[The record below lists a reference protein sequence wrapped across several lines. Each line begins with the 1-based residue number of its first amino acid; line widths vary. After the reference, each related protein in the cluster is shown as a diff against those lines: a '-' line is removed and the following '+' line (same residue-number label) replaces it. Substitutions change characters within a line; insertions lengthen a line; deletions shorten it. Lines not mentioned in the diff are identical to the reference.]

1 MSEWLVFDPDTGVLT
16 AFSLPVWAAALLVC
30 VPLVVAA
37 LIVFAVLWRRRRR
50 AAKAEAEA
58 EAEVDTA
65 PETLVGPVESYTVGK
80 LHGQGAREYQQD
92 CFGVSDEALLP
103 THGLLAVVADGMGG
117 LSDGDRVSV
126 AAVQTALDAF
136 TRRPGGERGDVTL
149 LVLAGE
155 VVRAVNELLGP
166 AGLRKSGSTLAMALL
181 RDGKLYF
188 LTVGDSR
195 IYLRRGRRLVQLNRE
210 HIYRNELALRAVNGE
225 LSLADALGDK
235 KGGALTSFVGMGALK
250 GLDMPAAPLTLF
262 PGDKVVLMSDGVY
275 NALSDEEMNF
285 DLEHPPELAAKAL
298 WLSIADKDFPKQDN
312 FTAVILACHGGQAEA
327 DGTS

>member
-50 AAKAEAEA
+50 AAKAEA

-136 TRRPGGERGDVTL
+136 TRVGVPL
-149 LVLAGE
+149 FFML
-155 VVRAVNELLGP
+155 
-166 AGLRKSGSTLAMALL
+166 SGWLIENMGYRTMYWVGISITLAS
-181 RDGKLYF
+181 
-188 LTVGDSR
+188 TVVFC
-195 IYLRRGRRLVQLNRE
+195 LVRKWILPGMIKTDR
-210 HIYRNELALRAVNGE
+210 
-225 LSLADALGDK
+225 
-235 KGGALTSFVGMGALK
+235 KGA
-250 GLDMPAAPLTLF
+250 
-262 PGDKVVLMSDGVY
+262 
-275 NALSDEEMNF
+275 
-285 DLEHPPELAAKAL
+285 
-298 WLSIADKDFPKQDN
+298 
-312 FTAVILACHGGQAEA
+312 
-327 DGTS
+327 

>member
-50 AAKAEAEA
+50 AAKAEA

-136 TRRPGGERGDVTL
+136 TRRPGDERGDVTL

-225 LSLADALGDK
+225 LSLAAALGDE

-250 GLDMPAAPLTLF
+250 GVDLPAAPLPLA
-262 PGDKVVLMSDGVY
+262 PGDRVVLMSDGVY
-275 NALSDEEMNF
+275 NALSREELNEA
-285 DLEHPPELAAKAL
+285 LNAPPEKAARAL
-298 WLSIADKDFPKQDN
+298 ESAIAGKGFSDQDN
-312 FTAVILACHGGQAEA
+312 YTAVILACRDGQAEA
-327 DGTS
+327 DGVS